1 MPDRVQLRKGRVNLK
16 ANVLGQKVRIRF

>member
-1 MPDRVQLRKGRVNLK
+1 VSDRVQLPKRRVNIK

>member
-1 MPDRVQLRKGRVNLK
+1 MPDRVQLPKRRVNIK

>member
-1 MPDRVQLRKGRVNLK
+1 MPDRVQMPKRRVNIK

>member
-1 MPDRVQLRKGRVNLK
+1 VPDRVQLPKRRVNIK